1 VTEAIGWISSV
12 ILLLTIAKQ
21 VHKQWHDGTSEGVSR
36 WLFLGQLAAST
47 GFTVYSWLI
56 HNWVF
61 VATNAL
67 MVVNGMVGLWITA
80 RQREKAEGKRQKAET
95 ETA

>member
-12 ILLLTIAKQ
+12 ILLVTIAKQ

-36 WLFLGQLAAST
+36 WLFVGQLAASA

-67 MVVNGMVGLWITA
+67 MVGNGLVGLWITS
-80 RQREKAEGKRQKAET
+80 RQKKPGEFRIQNENAE
-95 ETA
+95 